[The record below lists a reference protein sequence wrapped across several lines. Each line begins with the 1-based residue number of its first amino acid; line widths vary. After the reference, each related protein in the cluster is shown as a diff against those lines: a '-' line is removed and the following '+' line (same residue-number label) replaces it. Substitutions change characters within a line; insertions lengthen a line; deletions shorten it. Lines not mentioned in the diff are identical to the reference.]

1 LEFRRFLH
9 FAYGSSCELYTQSM
23 ISKKLKY
30 ISQQEFEII
39 TNEINEIQK
48 MLYNLQRNL
57 KG

>member
-1 LEFRRFLH
+1 
-9 FAYGSSCELYTQSM
+9 M